1 MMDSKTKEHKLK
13 IELAKHASRIQK
25 IKQAQG
31 GEETKMKI
39 TLPRFSWD
47 KEKDVGLSK

>member
-1 MMDSKTKEHKLK
+1 MTDSKTKEHKLK

-31 GEETKMKI
+31 GEETRMKI
-39 TLPRFSWD
+39 TLPTFSWD
-47 KEKDVGLSK
+47 KKQDDRLQK